1 MFLKDIL
8 DTGAVTLEKLELKI
22 SNFCF
27 RYYKALPATLGVT
40 KCDFSSTTA
49 PPQSLIWPS

>member
-40 KCDFSSTTA
+40 VISAVLQPLPKA
-49 PPQSLIWPS
+49 